1 MFEVSFFQASR
12 LNSFF
17 LLVSALWVWLSA
29 LCKLLIGWDLCW
41 DFVFPLMGKAEWGGN
56 PVCWW
61 LGLHFCLL
69 FRWGVLQRVLM
80 VVGWCQVLYY
90 SGFLCMSY
98 HYLIPLRVSY
108 LVIQGLKVSAPTQKL
123 RTWSRVLSGSIYSF
137 WLATYSCQLSAG
149 VLHALLCLNM

>member
-41 DFVFPLMGKAEWGGN
+41 DFVFPLMGKAEWGSI

-108 LVIQGLKVSAPTQKL
+108 LVIQGLKVSAPTPKAHFL
-123 RTWSRVLSGSIYSF
+123 ISG
-137 WLATYSCQLSAG
+137 QEQR
-149 VLHALLCLNM
+149 LHQWFFNGIKWDLNQYPKTSKQR